1 MSDILTR
8 FMPDVVKLFPY
19 ILESFGETVV
29 MVAVSGL
36 FAGLLGVP
44 LGIIL
49 VVTRKGHIMEAELF
63 NSILSKIINTLR
75 SIPFVI
81 LIAAIPWLVRA
92 IVGTT
97 IGLKGAI
104 VPLIIGCTP
113 FMARQTELALAQ
125 IDPGVIEAYQ
135 AMGFSSF
142 DIIRKVMLKEGMG
155 GIIQAV
161 TLSLISLVSFSAVAG
176 SVGGGGLGDFAIRYG
191 YTQNKT
197 DIMVVTIL
205 IILAM
210 VFLLQAAG
218 DFLSR
223 KVRHE

>member
-1 MSDILTR
+1 MSDILIR

-49 VVTRKGHIMEAELF
+49 VVTRKGNIMEAELF

>member
-1 MSDILTR
+1 MSEILTQL
-8 FMPDVVKLFPY
+8 MPDVVKLFPY
-19 ILESFGETVV
+19 ILKSWGETVV

-49 VVTRKGHIMEAELF
+49 VVTRKGNIMEAELF
-63 NSILSKIINTLR
+63 NSVLSKIINTLR

-92 IVGTT
+92 VVGTT

-113 FMARQTELALAQ
+113 FVARQTELALAQ

>member
-49 VVTRKGHIMEAELF
+49 VVTRKGNIMEAELF

>member
-49 VVTRKGHIMEAELF
+49 VVTRKGNIMEAELF

-161 TLSLISLVSFSAVAG
+161 TLSLISLVSFSAVTG

>member
-49 VVTRKGHIMEAELF
+49 VVTRKGNIMEAELF

-104 VPLIIGCTP
+104 APLIIGCTP

>member
-113 FMARQTELALAQ
+113 FVARQTELALAQ

>member
-1 MSDILTR
+1 MTR

-49 VVTRKGHIMEAELF
+49 VVTRKGDIMEAELF

-205 IILAM
+205 IILVM

>member
-8 FMPDVVKLFPY
+8 FMPDVVKLFSY
-19 ILESFGETVV
+19 ILESFGETLV